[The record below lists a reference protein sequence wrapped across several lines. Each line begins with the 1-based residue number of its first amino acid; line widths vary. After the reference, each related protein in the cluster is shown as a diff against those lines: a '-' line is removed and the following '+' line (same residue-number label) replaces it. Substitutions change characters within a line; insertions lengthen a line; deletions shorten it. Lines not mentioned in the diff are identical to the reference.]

1 MYYYENL
8 SIIYFSLFMQYL
20 SPYTYPLR
28 ITQQLRVLKT
38 KNKKKPK
45 KPKQTLS
52 ALFNKLYKGTFND
65 SISKHD
71 LQKRPW
77 K

>member
-38 KNKKKPK
+38 KNKTKPQK
-45 KPKQTLS
+45 TQTNL
-52 ALFNKLYKGTFND
+52 KCTV
-65 SISKHD
+65 
-71 LQKRPW
+71 QQVV
-77 K
+77 